1 MVNCKMF
8 ACVCIFFQDDG
19 FLTSVV
25 KEREDELSKK
35 TLIALNDMRI
45 KFPGKSDEEAEMILD
60 KVNYVFS

>member
-1 MVNCKMF
+1 MCMY
-8 ACVCIFFQDDG
+8 FFQDDG